1 MAKLSVSVDVP
12 LPPEK
17 AWECASDL
25 SRFKE
30 WLTIHRVWR
39 SKLPETLEKGTVI
52 ESIVEVKG
60 MPNRIKWTIVHFKPP
75 EAMTLNGEG
84 VGGVKVKLIGKVKPS
99 GDGSTVTFDVHLGG
113 AALFGPIGMVVA
125 AALKG
130 DIRESLNRFKSGFRR
145 RMTDQRRNRLAT
157 SLVNSTVDRRTD
169 SSSSETSRVS
179 TIANGNVVTTAPRP
193 YSM

>member
-12 LPPEK
+12 LPQEK

-25 SRFKE
+25 SRFRE

-39 SKLPETLEKGTVI
+39 SKLPETLEKGAVI
-52 ESIVEVKG
+52 VSIVEVKG

-113 AALFGPIGMVVA
+113 PALFGPIGMVVA

-130 DIRESLNRFKSGFRR
+130 DIRESLDRFK
-145 RMTDQRRNRLAT
+145 
-157 SLVNSTVDRRTD
+157 
-169 SSSSETSRVS
+169 RVF
-179 TIANGNVVTTAPRP
+179 AGA
-193 YSM
+193 

>member
-25 SRFKE
+25 SRYKE

-39 SKLPETLEKGTVI
+39 SKLPETLEKGTVV
-52 ESIVEVKG
+52 ESILEVKG

-84 VGGVKVKLIGKVKPS
+84 VGGVKVKLIGKVKPAV
-99 GDGSTVTFDVHLGG
+99 DGSTVTFDIHLGG
-113 AALFGPIGMVVA
+113 PALFGPIGMVVA

-130 DIRESLNRFKSGFRR
+130 DIRESLNRFKSTF
-145 RMTDQRRNRLAT
+145 
-157 SLVNSTVDRRTD
+157 
-169 SSSSETSRVS
+169 
-179 TIANGNVVTTAPRP
+179 APA
-193 YSM
+193 

>member
-39 SKLPETLEKGTVI
+39 SKLPETLEKGTIV

-60 MPNRIKWTIVHFKPP
+60 MPNRIKWTIVHYKPP
-75 EAMTLNGEG
+75 EVMTLNGDG
-84 VGGVKVKLIGKVKPS
+84 KGGVKVKLIGKVKPAS
-99 GDGSTVTFDVHLGG
+99 DGSTVTFDVHLGG
-113 AALFGPIGMVVA
+113 PALFGPIGMVVA
-125 AALKG
+125 GALKG
-130 DIRESLNRFKSGFRR
+130 DIRESLNKFKSVF
-145 RMTDQRRNRLAT
+145 
-157 SLVNSTVDRRTD
+157 
-169 SSSSETSRVS
+169 
-179 TIANGNVVTTAPRP
+179 APA
-193 YSM
+193 

>member
-25 SRFKE
+25 SRYKE

-39 SKLPETLEKGTVI
+39 SKLPETLETGTVV
-52 ESIVEVKG
+52 ESILEVKG

-84 VGGVKVKLIGKVKPS
+84 VGGVKVKLIGKVKPA

-113 AALFGPIGMVVA
+113 PALFGPIGMVVA

-130 DIRESLNRFKSGFRR
+130 DIRESLNRFKSTF
-145 RMTDQRRNRLAT
+145 
-157 SLVNSTVDRRTD
+157 
-169 SSSSETSRVS
+169 
-179 TIANGNVVTTAPRP
+179 APA
-193 YSM
+193 

>member
-17 AWECASDL
+17 AWGCASDL

-60 MPNRIKWTIVHFKPP
+60 MPNRIKWTIVRFKPP

-130 DIRESLNRFKSGFRR
+130 DIRESLNRFKAVFAG
-145 RMTDQRRNRLAT
+145 A
-157 SLVNSTVDRRTD
+157 
-169 SSSSETSRVS
+169 
-179 TIANGNVVTTAPRP
+179 
-193 YSM
+193 